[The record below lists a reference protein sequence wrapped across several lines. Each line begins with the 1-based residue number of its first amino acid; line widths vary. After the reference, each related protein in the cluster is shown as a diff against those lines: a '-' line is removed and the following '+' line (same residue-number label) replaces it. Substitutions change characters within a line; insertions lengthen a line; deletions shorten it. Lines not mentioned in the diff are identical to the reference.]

1 VSPAAT
7 YTPTVISDLKDFR
20 KSNDKVLRYGHGYQL
35 PIAVVSVLMSVPMSI
50 AIFSVAQIVKLL
62 QSPRVLVENVV
73 RFGLRRTK
81 YGFFRH
87 AFDGKLPPRS
97 LVQFP
102 AHRIDRATRFVT
114 VCHSRRCI

>member
-1 VSPAAT
+1 VSPAAIIT
-7 YTPTVISDLKDFR
+7 TTAISDLKDFR
-20 KSNDKVLRYGHGYQL
+20 KSNDKVLRYGYQL
-35 PIAVVSVLMSVPMSI
+35 PIAVVSVLMSMPMSI

-97 LVQFP
+97 GP
-102 AHRIDRATRFVT
+102 S
-114 VCHSRRCI
+114 SRPPD